1 MKSLFSLLAM
11 VMISVASFAQVQKKN
26 HVTIIKI
33 DTSSTGQVDT
43 LIFNFE
49 GDQIG
54 NMKDIMKQFPDI
66 DLSIMDSSI
75 NFNFDNNFQMPE
87 GMIFAMPNDMQEG
100 MVFGMP
106 NDMPFGFGATNNSA
120 KIGMTPAQSFKGK
133 GVMIETVVPTSL
145 GAALGLQTGDVIV
158 ELNKQAIHDFD
169 ELVGT
174 LQQYS
179 VGDEADITF
188 LRNGKK
194 KKVTGYFI
202 PAQSGPMGQREI
214 RIQRP

>member
-1 MKSLFSLLAM
+1 MKIFFSLLTLSF
-11 VMISVASFAQVQKKN
+11 ISVLSFAQVQKKN

-33 DTSSTGQVDT
+33 DTSSTGQIDT

-49 GDQIG
+49 GDQMG
-54 NMKDIMKQFPDI
+54 NMKDILKQFPDI
-66 DLSIMDSSI
+66 DLSIMDSSF
-75 NFNFDNNFQMPE
+75 NFSFDNNLQMPQ
-87 GMIFAMPNDMQEG
+87 GMVFAMPNE
-100 MVFGMP
+100 
-106 NDMPFGFGATNNSA
+106 MPFGFGAPDNSA
-120 KIGMTPAQSFKGK
+120 KIGISPAVSFKGK

-145 GAALGLQTGDVIV
+145 GAALGLQTGDIIV

-174 LQQYS
+174 LQQYT
-179 VGDEADITF
+179 VGDEANITI

-202 PAQSGPMGQREI
+202 PAQGGNNMQREI
-214 RIQRP
+214 RITRP

>member
-1 MKSLFSLLAM
+1 MKSLFSLLNLCF
-11 VMISVASFAQVQKKN
+11 ISVISFAQVQKKN

-33 DTSSTGQVDT
+33 DTTISGQVDT

-54 NMKDIMKQFPDI
+54 NMEEIMKNIPGFDMSII
-66 DLSIMDSSI
+66 DSSFQMSVMDSS
-75 NFNFDNNFQMPE
+75 FNFGFEKDFQMP
-87 GMIFAMPNDMQEG
+87 EG

-106 NDMPFGFGATNNSA
+106 NEMPFGFGAPDNSA
-120 KIGMTPAQSFKGK
+120 KIGITPARSFKGK

-145 GAALGLQTGDVIV
+145 GAALGLQTGDILV
-158 ELNKQAIHDFD
+158 ELNNNEINEFD
-169 ELVGT
+169 ELVGI
-174 LQQYS
+174 LQMYA
-179 VGDEADITF
+179 VGDEANITF

-202 PAQSGPMGQREI
+202 PAQGGNNMQREI
-214 RIQRP
+214 RIKRP

>member
-1 MKSLFSLLAM
+1 MKTLFTLLTISLL
-11 VMISVASFAQVQKKN
+11 SVISFAQVQKKN

-33 DTSSTGQVDT
+33 DTTITGQVDT

-54 NMKDIMKQFPDI
+54 NMEEIMKNIPGFDM
-66 DLSIMDSSI
+66 SIIDSS
-75 NFNFDNNFQMPE
+75 FNFGFEKDFQMPE
-87 GMIFAMPNDMQEG
+87 GMIF
-100 MVFGMP
+100 GMP
-106 NDMPFGFGATNNSA
+106 NEMPFGFGAPDNSA
-120 KIGMTPAQSFKGK
+120 KIGITPARSFKGE

-158 ELNKQAIHDFD
+158 ELNKQAIHNFD

-179 VGDEADITF
+179 VGDEANITF

-202 PAQSGPMGQREI
+202 PAQGGNNMQREI

>member
-1 MKSLFSLLAM
+1 MKTLFTLLTISLFS
-11 VMISVASFAQVQKKN
+11 VISFAQVQKKN

-33 DTSSTGQVDT
+33 DTTITGQVDT

-49 GDQIG
+49 GDQMG
-54 NMKDIMKQFPDI
+54 NMEEIMKNIPGFDMSII
-66 DLSIMDSSI
+66 DTTF

-87 GMIFAMPNDMQEG
+87 GIQ
-100 MVFGMP
+100 FGMP
-106 NDMPFGFGATNNSA
+106 NDMPFGFGAPDNSA
-120 KIGMTPAQSFKGK
+120 KIGITPARSFKGK
-133 GVMIETVVPTSL
+133 GVMIETVVTTSL

-158 ELNKQAIHDFD
+158 ELNNNAINEFD

-174 LQQYS
+174 LKMYT
-179 VGDEADITF
+179 VGDEANITF

-202 PAQSGPMGQREI
+202 PAQGGNNMQREI

>member
-1 MKSLFSLLAM
+1 MKSLFSLLTLCF
-11 VMISVASFAQVQKKN
+11 ISVISFAQVQKKN
-26 HVTIIKI
+26 HITIIKI
-33 DTSSTGQVDT
+33 DTTITGQVDT

-49 GDQIG
+49 GDQMA

-66 DLSIMDSSI
+66 DLSMMDTAL
-75 NFNFDNNFQMPE
+75 NFNFDNNFEMPE
-87 GMIFAMPNDMQEG
+87 GMVFAMPNE
-100 MVFGMP
+100 
-106 NDMPFGFGATNNSA
+106 MPFGFGAPDNSA
-120 KIGMTPAQSFKGK
+120 KIGITPARSFKGE

-158 ELNKQAIHDFD
+158 DLNKQAINNFD

-174 LQQYS
+174 LQQYA
-179 VGDEADITF
+179 VGDEANITF

-194 KKVTGYFI
+194 KKVSGYFI
-202 PAQSGPMGQREI
+202 PAQAGNNMQREI

>member
-1 MKSLFSLLAM
+1 MKSLFTFLTISLFSA
-11 VMISVASFAQVQKKN
+11 ISFAQVQKKN

-33 DTSSTGQVDT
+33 DTTITGQVDT

-49 GDQIG
+49 GDQMG
-54 NMKDIMKQFPDI
+54 NMEEIMKNIPGFDM
-66 DLSIMDSSI
+66 SIIDSSF

-87 GMIFAMPNDMQEG
+87 E

-106 NDMPFGFGATNNSA
+106 SEMPFGFGAADKGA
-120 KIGMTPAQSFKGK
+120 KIGITPARSFKGK

-145 GAALGLQTGDVIV
+145 GAALGIQTGDIIV
-158 ELNKQAIHDFD
+158 ELNKREINTFD
-169 ELVGT
+169 ELVGI
-174 LQQYS
+174 LQMYS
-179 VGDEADITF
+179 VGDEANITF

-202 PAQSGPMGQREI
+202 PTQGGKNMQREI

>member
-1 MKSLFSLLAM
+1 MKTLFTLLTISLLN
-11 VMISVASFAQVQKKN
+11 VISFAQVQKKN

-33 DTSSTGQVDT
+33 DTTITGQVDT

-54 NMKDIMKQFPDI
+54 NMEEIMKNIPGFDMSII
-66 DLSIMDSSI
+66 DSSFHMSIMDST
-75 NFNFDNNFQMPE
+75 FNFGFEKDFQMPE
-87 GMIFAMPNDMQEG
+87 GMA
-100 MVFGMP
+100 FGMP
-106 NDMPFGFGATNNSA
+106 NEMLFGFGAPDNSA
-120 KIGMTPAQSFKGK
+120 KIGITPARSFKGE

-158 ELNKQAIHDFD
+158 ELNKQAIHNFD

-179 VGDEADITF
+179 VGDEANITF

-202 PAQSGPMGQREI
+202 PAQGGNNMQREI

>member
-1 MKSLFSLLAM
+1 MKSLFSLLTICF
-11 VMISVASFAQVQKKN
+11 ISVISFAQVQKKN

-33 DTSSTGQVDT
+33 DTTITGQVDT

-49 GDQIG
+49 GDQLE

-66 DLSIMDSSI
+66 DLSIMDTAF
-75 NFNFDNNFQMPE
+75 NFNFDNNFQMGE
-87 GMIFAMPNDMQEG
+87 GMAFAMPNE
-100 MVFGMP
+100 
-106 NDMPFGFGATNNSA
+106 MPFGFGAPNNSA
-120 KIGMTPAQSFKGK
+120 KIGITPARSFKGE
-133 GVMIETVVPTSL
+133 GVMIETVSPVSL
-145 GAALGLQTGDVIV
+145 GAALGLQTGDIIV

-174 LQQYS
+174 LQQYA
-179 VGDEADITF
+179 VGDEANITV
-188 LRNGKK
+188 LRSGKK

-202 PAQSGPMGQREI
+202 PAQGGSNMQREI

>member
-1 MKSLFSLLAM
+1 MKSLFSLFAI
-11 VMISVASFAQVQKKN
+11 VMISVISFAQVQKKN

-33 DTSSTGQVDT
+33 DTSSTGQIDT

-49 GDQIG
+49 GDQLE

-66 DLSIMDSSI
+66 DLSIMDTAFS
-75 NFNFDNNFQMPE
+75 FKLDNNFQMPE
-87 GMIFAMPNDMQEG
+87 VKGFPMPDGMT
-100 MVFGMP
+100 
-106 NDMPFGFGATNNSA
+106 FGFGAPDNSA
-120 KIGMTPAQSFKGK
+120 KIGITPARSFKGE
-133 GVMIETVVPTSL
+133 GVMIETVSPISL
-145 GAALGLQTGDVIV
+145 GAALGLQTGDIIV
-158 ELNKQAIHDFD
+158 ELNKNIIKTFD

-179 VGDEADITF
+179 VSDEANITV

-202 PAQSGPMGQREI
+202 PAEGGNNMQREI

>member
-1 MKSLFSLLAM
+1 MKILFTLLTISLFS
-11 VMISVASFAQVQKKN
+11 IISFAQVQKKN

-33 DTSSTGQVDT
+33 DTSSTGQLDT

-49 GDQIG
+49 GDQLE

-66 DLSIMDSSI
+66 DLSIMDSSF
-75 NFNFDNNFQMPE
+75 NFNFENNFQMPE
-87 GMIFAMPNDMQEG
+87 GLGFPMPDG
-100 MVFGMP
+100 
-106 NDMPFGFGATNNSA
+106 MPFGFGAPDNSA
-120 KIGMTPAQSFKGK
+120 KIGITPARSFKGK

-145 GAALGLQTGDVIV
+145 GAALGLQTGDVLV
-158 ELNKQAIHDFD
+158 ELNKRAINDFD

-174 LQQYS
+174 LQMYA
-179 VGDEADITF
+179 VGDEANITF

-202 PAQSGPMGQREI
+202 PAQGGNNMQREI

>member
-1 MKSLFSLLAM
+1 MKSLFTLLA
-11 VMISVASFAQVQKKN
+11 IALFSVISFAQVQKKN

-33 DTSSTGQVDT
+33 DTTISGQVDT

-54 NMKDIMKQFPDI
+54 NMEEIMKNIPGFDMSII
-66 DLSIMDSSI
+66 DSSFQMSVMDSS
-75 NFNFDNNFQMPE
+75 FNFGFEKDFQMP
-87 GMIFAMPNDMQEG
+87 EG

-106 NDMPFGFGATNNSA
+106 NEMPFGFGAPDNSA
-120 KIGMTPAQSFKGK
+120 KIGITPARSFKGK

-145 GAALGLQTGDVIV
+145 GAALGLQTGDILV
-158 ELNKQAIHDFD
+158 ELNNNEINEFD
-169 ELVGT
+169 ELVGI
-174 LQQYS
+174 LQMYA
-179 VGDEADITF
+179 VGDEANITF

-202 PAQSGPMGQREI
+202 PAQGGNNMQREI
-214 RIQRP
+214 RIKRP

>member
-1 MKSLFSLLAM
+1 MKIFFSLLTLCF
-11 VMISVASFAQVQKKN
+11 ISVLSFAQVQKKN

-75 NFNFDNNFQMPE
+75 NFNFDNNFQMGE
-87 GMIFAMPNDMQEG
+87 GMAFAMPNE
-100 MVFGMP
+100 
-106 NDMPFGFGATNNSA
+106 MPFGFGAPNNSA
-120 KIGMTPAQSFKGK
+120 KIGITPARSFKGE
-133 GVMIETVVPTSL
+133 GVMIETVSPVSL
-145 GAALGLQTGDVIV
+145 GAALGLQTGDIIV

-174 LQQYS
+174 LQQYA
-179 VGDEADITF
+179 VGDEANITV
-188 LRNGKK
+188 LRSGKK

-202 PAQSGPMGQREI
+202 PAQGGNNMQREI
-214 RIQRP
+214 RITRP

>member
-1 MKSLFSLLAM
+1 MKSLFSLLTICLLSA
-11 VMISVASFAQVQKKN
+11 ISFAQVQKKN

-33 DTSSTGQVDT
+33 DTSSTGQLDT

-49 GDQIG
+49 GDQLD

-66 DLSIMDSSI
+66 DLSIMDSSF

-87 GMIFAMPNDMQEG
+87 GM
-100 MVFGMP
+100 VFGMP
-106 NDMPFGFGATNNSA
+106 NEMPFGFGAPDNSA
-120 KIGMTPAQSFKGK
+120 KIGITPARSFKGE
-133 GVMIETVVPTSL
+133 GVMIETVSPVSL
-145 GAALGLQTGDVIV
+145 GAALGLQTGDIIV

-174 LQQYS
+174 LQQYA
-179 VGDEADITF
+179 VGDEANITV
-188 LRNGKK
+188 LRSGKK

-202 PAQSGPMGQREI
+202 PAQGGSNMQREI
-214 RIQRP
+214 RITRP

>member
-1 MKSLFSLLAM
+1 MKSLFSLLTICLFSA
-11 VMISVASFAQVQKKN
+11 ISFAQVQKKN

-33 DTSSTGQVDT
+33 DTSSTGQLDT

-49 GDQIG
+49 GDQLE

-66 DLSIMDSSI
+66 DLSIMDSSF
-75 NFNFDNNFQMPE
+75 NFKFDNNFSFDNNFQMPE
-87 GMIFAMPNDMQEG
+87 GMIF
-100 MVFGMP
+100 GMP
-106 NDMPFGFGATNNSA
+106 NEMPFGFGAPDNSA
-120 KIGMTPAQSFKGK
+120 KIGITPARSFKGE
-133 GVMIETVVPTSL
+133 GVMIETVSPVSL
-145 GAALGLQTGDVIV
+145 GAALGLQTGDIIV

-174 LQQYS
+174 LQAYA
-179 VGDEADITF
+179 VGDEANITV

-202 PAQSGPMGQREI
+202 PAQGGNNMQREI
-214 RIQRP
+214 RITRP

>member
-1 MKSLFSLLAM
+1 MKSLFSLLTICLFSA
-11 VMISVASFAQVQKKN
+11 ISFAQVQKKN

-33 DTSSTGQVDT
+33 DTSSTGQLDT

-49 GDQIG
+49 GDQLE

-66 DLSIMDSSI
+66 DLSIMDTAF
-75 NFNFDNNFQMPE
+75 NFNFDNNFEMP
-87 GMIFAMPNDMQEG
+87 QG

-106 NDMPFGFGATNNSA
+106 NEMPFGFGAPDNSA
-120 KIGMTPAQSFKGK
+120 KIGITPARSFKGA
-133 GVMIETVVPTSL
+133 GVMIETVSPVSL
-145 GAALGLQTGDVIV
+145 GAALGLQTGDIIV
-158 ELNKQAIHDFD
+158 ELNKQAIDDFD

-174 LQQYS
+174 LQLYS
-179 VGDEADITF
+179 VGDEANITV

-202 PAQSGPMGQREI
+202 PAQAGNNMQREI
-214 RIQRP
+214 RITRP

>member
-1 MKSLFSLLAM
+1 MKSLFSLFAI
-11 VMISVASFAQVQKKN
+11 VMISVISFAQVQKKN

-33 DTSSTGQVDT
+33 DTSSTGQIDT

-49 GDQIG
+49 GDQLK

-66 DLSIMDSSI
+66 DLSIMDTAFS
-75 NFNFDNNFQMPE
+75 FKLDNNFQMPE
-87 GMIFAMPNDMQEG
+87 VKGFPMPNG
-100 MVFGMP
+100 
-106 NDMPFGFGATNNSA
+106 MPFGFGAPDNSA
-120 KIGMTPAQSFKGK
+120 KIGITPARSFKGE
-133 GVMIETVVPTSL
+133 GVMIETVSPISL
-145 GAALGLQTGDVIV
+145 GAALGLQTGDIIV
-158 ELNKQAIHDFD
+158 ELNKNIIKTFD

-174 LQQYS
+174 LQQYL
-179 VGDEADITF
+179 VGDEANITV

-202 PAQSGPMGQREI
+202 PAEGGNNMQREI

>member
-1 MKSLFSLLAM
+1 MKSLFTLLTISLF
-11 VMISVASFAQVQKKN
+11 SVISFAQVQKKN

-33 DTSSTGQVDT
+33 DTTISGQVDT

-54 NMKDIMKQFPDI
+54 NMEEIMKNIPGFDMSII
-66 DLSIMDSSI
+66 DSTFQMSVMDSS
-75 NFNFDNNFQMPE
+75 FNFGFEKDFQMP
-87 GMIFAMPNDMQEG
+87 EG

-106 NDMPFGFGATNNSA
+106 NEMPFGFGAPDNSA
-120 KIGMTPAQSFKGK
+120 KIGITPARSFKGK

-145 GAALGLQTGDVIV
+145 GAALGLQTGDILV
-158 ELNKQAIHDFD
+158 ELNNNEINEFD
-169 ELVGT
+169 ELVGI
-174 LQQYS
+174 LQMYA
-179 VGDEADITF
+179 VGDEANITF

-202 PAQSGPMGQREI
+202 PAQGGNNMQREI
-214 RIQRP
+214 RIKRP

>member
-1 MKSLFSLLAM
+1 MKSLFSLLTICF
-11 VMISVASFAQVQKKN
+11 ISVISFAQVQKKN

-33 DTSSTGQVDT
+33 DTTITGQVDT

-49 GDQIG
+49 GDQLE

-66 DLSIMDSSI
+66 DLSIMDTAF
-75 NFNFDNNFQMPE
+75 NFNFDNNFQMGE
-87 GMIFAMPNDMQEG
+87 GMAFAMPNE
-100 MVFGMP
+100 
-106 NDMPFGFGATNNSA
+106 MPFGFGAPDNSA
-120 KIGMTPAQSFKGK
+120 KIGISPAVSFKGK

-145 GAALGLQTGDVIV
+145 GAALGLQTGDIIV

-174 LQQYS
+174 LQQYT
-179 VGDEADITF
+179 VGDEANITI

-202 PAQSGPMGQREI
+202 PAQAGNNMQREI
-214 RIQRP
+214 RITRP

>member
-1 MKSLFSLLAM
+1 
-11 VMISVASFAQVQKKN
+11 MISVISFAQVQKKN

-33 DTSSTGQVDT
+33 DTSSTGQIDT

-49 GDQIG
+49 GDQLE

-66 DLSIMDSSI
+66 DLSIMDTAFS
-75 NFNFDNNFQMPE
+75 FKLDNNFQMPE
-87 GMIFAMPNDMQEG
+87 VKGFPMPDG
-100 MVFGMP
+100 
-106 NDMPFGFGATNNSA
+106 MPFGFGAPDNSA
-120 KIGMTPAQSFKGK
+120 KIGITPARSFKGE
-133 GVMIETVVPTSL
+133 GVMIETVSPISL
-145 GAALGLQTGDVIV
+145 GAALGLQTGDIIV
-158 ELNKQAIHDFD
+158 ELNKNIIKTFD

-179 VGDEADITF
+179 VSDEANITV

-202 PAQSGPMGQREI
+202 PAEGGNNMQREI

>member
-1 MKSLFSLLAM
+1 MKSLFSLFVI
-11 VMISVASFAQVQKKN
+11 VMISIISFAQVQKKN

-33 DTSSTGQVDT
+33 DTSSTGQIDT

-49 GDQIG
+49 GDQLG

-66 DLSIMDSSI
+66 DISIMDTAFS
-75 NFNFDNNFQMPE
+75 FNLDNNFQMPE
-87 GMIFAMPNDMQEG
+87 VKGFPMPDG
-100 MVFGMP
+100 
-106 NDMPFGFGATNNSA
+106 MPFGFGAPDNSA
-120 KIGMTPAQSFKGK
+120 KIGITPARSFKGE
-133 GVMIETVVPTSL
+133 GVMIETVSPISL
-145 GAALGLQTGDVIV
+145 GAALGLQTGDIIV
-158 ELNKQAIHDFD
+158 ELNKNIIKTFD

-179 VGDEADITF
+179 VSDEANITV

-202 PAQSGPMGQREI
+202 PAEGGNNMQREI